1 MQSLAQ
7 LITKARIKR
16 LQETEKKRIASNPE
30 TVEDDR
36 RRKMNN
42 LLALFAGPIA
52 LIIASALI
60 GVTAYTMG
68 LIP

>member
-16 LQETEKKRIASNPE
+16 LQETEKKRTASNPE
-30 TVEDDR
+30 TVKDDR
-36 RRKMNN
+36 RRKMNS

-52 LIIASALI
+52 LVIAITLA

>member
-1 MQSLAQ
+1 MKSLAQ
-7 LITKARIKR
+7 LITKTRIKR
-16 LQETEKKRIASNPE
+16 LQETEKKRIASSPE
-30 TVEDDR
+30 TVENDR
-36 RRKMNN
+36 RREMNN

-60 GVTAYTMG
+60 GVTVYTIG